1 MSYENIEQLPSEITE
16 NMPQGA
22 QQIFLAAY
30 KAASSDGINEEG
42 AIQVAWSSVKN
53 SYEQREDGKWYHKE
67 DPGNFN
73 PRGNANM
80 GGG

>member
-1 MSYENIEQLPSEITE
+1 MSYENIEQLPNEIKE

-42 AIQVAWSSVKN
+42 AIQLAWNSVRN
-53 SYEQREDGKWYHKE
+53 SYEQGEDGKWDHKQYG
-67 DPGNFN
+67 DFS
-73 PRGNANM
+73 PRGTANM
-80 GGG
+80 AGG